1 MKYVSP
7 IHAASVAEISIL
19 KQVLTRRARLC
30 CGLLAVA
37 AALFVSCGQHGPLVS
52 DWETVSTLPDGEK
65 PHVEVYEVEFLPTLP
80 QTPGTVVVGYFR
92 IRNGAELQYDNEAVV
107 SLIKQRAALMGG
119 NTIVYPHN
127 KITKAVVAYV
137 PTEPNLHGGD
147 EY

>member
-1 MKYVSP
+1 M
-7 IHAASVAEISIL
+7 
-19 KQVLTRRARLC
+19 
-30 CGLLAVA
+30 
-37 AALFVSCGQHGPLVS
+37 VS
-52 DWETVSTLPDGEK
+52 DWETVPTLMDGDK
-65 PHVEVYEVEFLPTLP
+65 PHVEVYEVEFLPALP

-107 SLIKQRAALMGG
+107 SLIKQRAAHMGG

-137 PTEPNLHGGD
+137 PTEISVHGGD

>member
-1 MKYVSP
+1 
-7 IHAASVAEISIL
+7 
-19 KQVLTRRARLC
+19 
-30 CGLLAVA
+30 
-37 AALFVSCGQHGPLVS
+37 
-52 DWETVSTLPDGEK
+52 
-65 PHVEVYEVEFLPTLP
+65 
-80 QTPGTVVVGYFR
+80 
-92 IRNGAELQYDNEAVV
+92 VV